1 MCNHCNHHHQSLLLS
16 SSSPQVIILNFSHF
30 IIIICLL
37 SFFLIINIILLNITQ
52 IVSLINMLGSDDIG
66 CTKNSCFAL
75 SCIASFPQGHTRLLA
90 HPEIDNI
97 IRILSAILSSH
108 DDELVW
114 FSAMWVHAWN
124 LALCKCTQ
132 QLINNVLQYNV
143 CRTLCKPPLHV
154 CMCLSTA
161 LFEQVKGNYLT
172 SGQCRVGH
180 FMTHYNSYFQVF
192 VSF

>member
-1 MCNHCNHHHQSLLLS
+1 MNSAFAIGRLCDLEAGCARILAMPESKRLVRYCYQFDYLHQQLKFHHHPHSLSSSSLPSSLYIIIFVIIIMCNHCNHHHQSLLLS

-114 FSAMWVHAWN
+114 FSAM
-124 LALCKCTQ
+124 
-132 QLINNVLQYNV
+132 
-143 CRTLCKPPLHV
+143 
-154 CMCLSTA
+154 
-161 LFEQVKGNYLT
+161 
-172 SGQCRVGH
+172 
-180 FMTHYNSYFQVF
+180 
-192 VSF
+192 